1 MTAGN
6 PERCYY
12 IDTNAIIAL
21 AKTGPGRQKLE
32 DLGKRNE
39 LRILEAVEREAMRRK
54 ETKTA
59 RWVREHKRF
68 VMRAT
73 EAVAERTL
81 ALASTHG
88 RLFTNSPGA
97 ADPELVAA
105 AVLHRDREP
114 VPTVL
119 SDDTGVQAVCL
130 IENVPYATVA
140 VFQRIFGI

>member
-1 MTAGN
+1 M
-6 PERCYY
+6 
-12 IDTNAIIAL
+12 
-21 AKTGPGRQKLE
+21 Q
-32 DLGKRNE
+32 
-39 LRILEAVEREAMRRK
+39 REATRRK
-54 ETKTA
+54 ETEAA
-59 RWVREHKRF
+59 RWVRGHKRF
-68 VMRAT
+68 VMPAT
-73 EAVAERTL
+73 KDVAERTL

-119 SDDTGVQAVCL
+119 SDDTGVQSVCL

>member
-1 MTAGN
+1 MADN
-6 PERCYY
+6 SARCYY

-21 AKTGPGRQKLE
+21 VKTVPGRQLLE

-39 LRILEAVEREAMRRK
+39 LRISEAVQREATRRK
-54 ETKTA
+54 ETEAA
-59 RWVREHKRF
+59 RWVRGHKRF
-68 VMRAT
+68 VMPAT
-73 EAVAERTL
+73 KDVAERTL

>member
-1 MTAGN
+1 MADN
-6 PERCYY
+6 SPRCYY

-21 AKTGPGRQKLE
+21 VKTGPGRQMLE

-39 LRILEAVEREAMRRK
+39 LRISEAVQREATRRR
-54 ETKTA
+54 ETEAA
-59 RWVREHKRF
+59 RWVRDHKRF
-68 VMRAT
+68 VMPT
-73 EAVAERTL
+73 TKDVAERTL

-140 VFQRIFGI
+140 AFQRIFDI